1 MSNEQL
7 LATAV
12 ATPLAGA
19 LCLPVIGRPG
29 WLGKASAPLRNGLAL
44 ALALVPLACSALLL
58 PAVRAGAVPVVA
70 VGGVALLQADL
81 LAVFMALS
89 ATLLGAVIV
98 VYSFGYL
105 GHAEHQG
112 EYYLMVVL
120 FLGAMMGL
128 VYARNLVVLYAAWE
142 VTAVACWRLIGFF
155 REPTFV
161 RRADKAFLVT
171 GFGAVTMLLGFVAVH
186 AAAGT
191 FDLAALRGTPVG
203 NVAVGLILVGILS
216 KSATLPLHSWLP
228 DAGVAPSPVTA
239 LLHAAVLVKIGVY
252 VFARLFDATFVVD
265 PLWRSLVPWLAGA
278 SAVVAGSAALLEN
291 DLKRVIAYSTV
302 SQLGFILL
310 GFALGGE
317 RAAGGALLFI
327 LVHAIAKGGLFLCA
341 GLVEH
346 EVHTKDLRRLGGLAR
361 RMPATAAAFALCAFS
376 VMGLPPFGGFFAKH
390 LVLGGAFEAGRPGLA
405 LLFVGGSVLTVL
417 YLTRAFAA
425 VFLGTPGPA
434 VVALGE
440 AHGAHGGGTR
450 VMVGAVS
457 LLAALSLATGVL
469 VRFPAALAQE
479 AAQAMGR
486 TAAPGAPMAVSTA
499 EVAR

>member
-12 ATPLAGA
+12 AVPLVGA
-19 LCLPVIGRPG
+19 LFLPLLGR
-29 WLGKASAPLRNGLAL
+29 ASARARGALAL
-44 ALALVPLACSALLL
+44 VLALVPLVCSALLL
-58 PAVRAGAVPVVA
+58 PAVRGGASPGVA
-70 VGGVALLQADL
+70 VAGVGLLQADL

-105 GHAEHQG
+105 DHAEHQG

-120 FLGAMMGL
+120 FLGAMTAL
-128 VYARNLVVLYAAWE
+128 VYARNLVVLYTAWE
-142 VTAVACWRLIGFF
+142 ITAVACWRLIGFF
-155 REPTFV
+155 REPAFV
-161 RRADKAFLVT
+161 LRADKAFLIT
-171 GFGAVTMLLGFVAVH
+171 GFGAVTMLLGFVAVY
-186 AAAGT
+186 AETGT
-191 FDLAALRGTPVG
+191 LDLVALRGVAVG
-203 NVAVGLILVGILS
+203 NLAAGLILVGILS

-265 PLWRSLVPWLAGA
+265 PVWREVVPWIAGT
-278 SAVVAGSAALLEN
+278 SAIVAGCAALLEQ

-317 RAAGGALLFI
+317 KAAGGALLFI

-341 GLVEH
+341 GVVEH
-346 EVHTKDLRRLGGLAR
+346 ETHTKDLRQLGGLAR
-361 RMPATAAAFALCAFS
+361 RLPVTAVAFALCASS

-405 LLFVGGSVLTVL
+405 LVFVAGSLLTVL
-417 YLTRAFAA
+417 YLVRVFAA
-425 VFLGTPGPA
+425 VFLGPPGPA
-434 VVALGE
+434 VAALGE
-440 AHGAHGGGTR
+440 AHGAHGRWGTR

-457 LLAALSLATGVL
+457 FLAVLSLASGVL
-469 VRFPAALAQE
+469 VKFPSEVAEE
-479 AAQAMGR
+479 AARAMAT
-486 TAAPGAPMAVSTA
+486 TAAPSAPAAETAGLDGA
-499 EVAR
+499 AR